1 MKLSI
6 ALLLSAITA
15 EAAFVPSRSNYA
27 RTQVVAKGYLDDL
40 QAQMDQGKE
49 EEEEEDD
56 SHEATMMSKDQL
68 DRYGP
73 GSFDGFVDFDEFDGG
88 DGQMGVAGD
97 GSKGLEKMGGT
108 PQFAKSKT
116 MSAKNAWGSSTGYS
130 DSLLERNPKM
140 DVARAQQLENWMNQ
154 QEILKAAKEKKFM
167 TDAFDAVN
175 ESAEMDWREL
185 AKFGIQRNTESDLDE
200 EFGAV
205 VAGDI
210 SGVIDIHTQV
220 NRIESY
226 EISVSSSFDM
236 VKLWLSC
243 FCPTHNSLFLSLKS
257 HPVLPPTL
265 CLHYTHTFFHFSLR
279 L

>member
-185 AKFGIQRNTESDLDE
+185 AKFGIQRNTVSNLMDADRK
-200 EFGAV
+200 
-205 VAGDI
+205 VAG
-210 SGVIDIHTQV
+210 
-220 NRIESY
+220 Y
-226 EISVSSSFDM
+226 
-236 VKLWLSC
+236 
-243 FCPTHNSLFLSLKS
+243 
-257 HPVLPPTL
+257 VLRQ
-265 CLHYTHTFFHFSLR
+265 CA
-279 L
+279 